1 MRYSH
6 RTGDVKRKSRGQLCR
21 GPTPSIAQR
30 TRACPAGRGRD
41 LIRAV
46 ALGVA
51 PSRRTVT
58 DVMSS
63 SGTSAELERLPPRFL
78 GVAQSTGSE
87 RPRSIPAIGRRDPD
101 RKKVLPPTMPVG
113 TSGGR
118 TFAEPITLPST
129 DRIDFRLP
137 ATALTIGFDLLAS
150 RTRRRQETTARQSEF
165 QGGSRANDEEVLA
178 ICNLFFFPHFHSYP
192 CNLWITSPR

>member
-63 SGTSAELERLPPRFL
+63 SRTSAELERLPPRFL

-87 RPRSIPAIGRRDPD
+87 RPRSIPAIGRRI
-101 RKKVLPPTMPVG
+101 RTEKKFCHRLCPWAPPVAELSP
-113 TSGGR
+113 SR
-118 TFAEPITLPST
+118 LRFRPPIALTFA
-129 DRIDFRLP
+129 FRLRPSRSASTYSRPVLDAGRRLRP
-137 ATALTIGFDLLAS
+137 ARASFKGGQVRMMRKFSLFATFSFFHISTAI
-150 RTRRRQETTARQSEF
+150 
-165 QGGSRANDEEVLA
+165 RAT
-178 ICNLFFFPHFHSYP
+178 CG
-192 CNLWITSPR
+192 